1 MDWSLLRC
9 ARSGHITY
17 APDEQAVRDRLS
29 VPTAAGHCW
38 RCLRCGTYVA
48 GEPMSGGPAG
58 AAPRVPRGAELRGLL
73 ILRFFAVERIV
84 RGAVVALIAY
94 AVWRFQSS
102 RAPFVQA
109 FNHELPVLSPLFKQL
124 GYDLDDSRLVEAIRH
139 AFTLD
144 SATLRWLALGLAAY
158 AVIEV
163 VEAVGLWLARRWGEY
178 FAMVVTSAGLPLEI
192 YELAHKVTLLRASAF
207 VINAALVAYLIYA
220 KRLFG
225 ARGGVAAYE
234 ARLRSES
241 IIEAEIKALARQ
253 QAQPSVAGERPPAG
267 VQVPVSAD
275 EPGSRPGGPGLTEAT
290 NSSAAE

>member
-9 ARSGHITY
+9 AHSGHITY
-17 APDEQAVRDRLS
+17 APDEQPLRDRLS
-29 VPTAAGHCW
+29 AATAAGHSW
-38 RCLRCGTYVA
+38 RCLRCGTFVP
-48 GEPMSGGPAG
+48 GEPASGGPAA
-58 AAPRVPRGAELRGLL
+58 AAPRVWRGAELRGVL
-73 ILRFFAVERIV
+73 ILRVFAVERVV
-84 RGAVVALIAY
+84 RGAIIALIAY

-109 FNHELPVLSPLFKQL
+109 FNHELPLLSPLFKQL

-144 SATLRWLALGLAAY
+144 SATLRWLAVGLAAY
-158 AVIEV
+158 AVIEL
-163 VEAVGLWLARRWGEY
+163 VEAVGLWLAKRWGEY
-178 FAMVVTSAGLPLEI
+178 FAMVATSAGLPLEI
-192 YELAHKVTLLRASAF
+192 YELAHKVTFLRASAF

-225 ARGGVAAYE
+225 VRGGAAAYA
-234 ARLRSES
+234 ARLHSEF
-241 IIEAEIKALARQ
+241 IIEAELQALARE
-253 QAQPSVAGERPPAG
+253 QAQPSVAAERPPTG
-267 VQVPVSAD
+267 VQVPSAG